1 MHINYNRLSR
11 AVWISDDNGRTVAR
25 AVTPHGGR
33 CIDTAGELLAEHGF
47 VRTGDYLLAGSG
59 SPIREATIRP
69 LNDAEHRL
77 ARNPETL
84 AALHR
89 AEGHL
94 EDAVELHLDFAGRP
108 L

>member
-1 MHINYNRLSR
+1 MHVNYNRMSR
-11 AVWISDDNGRTVAR
+11 AVWISDDNGMTVAR
-25 AVTPHGGR
+25 KVTPHGGR
-33 CIDTAGELLAEHGF
+33 CIDTAGELLTEHGYA
-47 VRTGDYLLAGSG
+47 RTGDYLPAGSG

-69 LNDAEHRL
+69 LNEAELRL
-77 ARNPETL
+77 ARNPKTL

-94 EDAVELHLDFAGRP
+94 DDAVELHLDSAGCV

>member
-25 AVTPHGGR
+25 TVTPHGER
-33 CIDTAGELLAEHGF
+33 CLDTAGALLTEHGF

-69 LNDAEHRL
+69 LNDAEQRL

-94 EDAVELHLDFAGRP
+94 EDAVELHLDSAGCP